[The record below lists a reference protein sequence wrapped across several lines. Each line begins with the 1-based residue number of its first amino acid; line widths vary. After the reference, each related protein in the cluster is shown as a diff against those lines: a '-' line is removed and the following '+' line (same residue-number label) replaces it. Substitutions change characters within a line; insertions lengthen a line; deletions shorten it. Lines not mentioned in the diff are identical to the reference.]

1 MCAERLVV
9 RLRNDVAFRTVIQP
23 HYTQRIVIRKEKIMG
38 YRVKYEWK
46 DKIDYIH
53 LADCENIMDAMFK
66 FYEAHGMECEIIII
80 EKW

>member
-1 MCAERLVV
+1 
-9 RLRNDVAFRTVIQP
+9 
-23 HYTQRIVIRKEKIMG
+23 MG

-46 DKIDYIH
+46 DKIDCIH